1 MFKIKGLTKINM
13 ANRVL
18 YACTATVATPQRDL
32 EMVDSR
38 SKELAVKPLK
48 PLFHITVEVIYNFRT
63 LEPNQILL
71 QEEFTAK
78 IYAVISSSVKIAAFI
93 S

>member
-18 YACTATVATPQRDL
+18 YACTVTVATPQRDL

-48 PLFHITVEVIYNFRT
+48 LLFHIIVEFTTSGLLSLTRFCCKKN
-63 LEPNQILL
+63 LL
-71 QEEFTAK
+71 QK
-78 IYAVISSSVKIAAFI
+78 SMLLSVLA
-93 S
+93 